1 MGSTHRGQIYYVLSS
16 TVHDRP
22 QAVHQAAC
30 AFLRGRGSERAVGE
44 PAATSAIEAEDGSGD
59 HRRAEFAVRPSGQ
72 SRGIAAPFDTDED
85 VESASGIPHMAAFPR
100 SGRASGTISSTRAVA
115 AGFSR
120 QWAESVS
127 KTPTAACRQTSGA
140 RIRLVSRTSSTAIS
154 LVETAGTRQDDL
166 VARIGDGKR
175 RVQKSR
181 VGARRH
187 QYRPADEGNAVRPF
201 ELSGISPPK
210 PGSPSTGS

>member
-1 MGSTHRGQIYYVLSS
+1 
-16 TVHDRP
+16 
-22 QAVHQAAC
+22 
-30 AFLRGRGSERAVGE
+30 
-44 PAATSAIEAEDGSGD
+44 
-59 HRRAEFAVRPSGQ
+59 
-72 SRGIAAPFDTDED
+72 
-85 VESASGIPHMAAFPR
+85 MAAFPR

-201 ELSGISPPK
+201 ELSGISPPNPEALPPDHSDAVAASRRMPASAPAPAAAAPARPRPAPPK
-210 PGSPSTGS
+210 RARVRTDLRGDDRNDRRLHRRSPPAYGFSSWNDRRTEKTFPF